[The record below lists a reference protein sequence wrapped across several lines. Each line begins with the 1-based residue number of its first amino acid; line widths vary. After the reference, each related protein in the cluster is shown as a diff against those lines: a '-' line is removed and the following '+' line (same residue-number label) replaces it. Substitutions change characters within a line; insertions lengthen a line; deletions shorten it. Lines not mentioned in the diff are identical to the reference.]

1 MPITKSGS
9 WLRPAAAAATGLAPA
24 RERREERAHDARER
38 DRPEELLALG
48 AWQEVE
54 EQHERAGPEHE
65 QRGQEGPQQDRGRDE
80 IDHWSG
86 GREAGAVGGWPETR
100 RDPAAFRMPLFIPSG
115 SASPARPWVDRER
128 CAGRSPSPAPER

>member
-1 MPITKSGS
+1 MNDDAKAPRMKYFIDASLEASACVKS
-9 WLRPAAAAATGLAPA
+9 PA
-24 RERREERAHDARER
+24 RTQSDS
-38 DRPEELLALG
+38 DTSLG